1 MPTTTHSHPS
11 SCPTPQ
17 GLCSACFVYFLT
29 WDDAHSPAMLIYT
42 DWSMLSTCS
51 VLLASKA
58 SCWGA
63 PQITPSQ
70 ETISNS
76 LYVSL
81 SFPAGSFPTATIEKP
96 LSFTGNIYFKKKKVF
111 SSPLPHILKEFAIGQ
126 TASSFSSPVRQTT
139 NSQGQWESNA
149 VSPDESEHCI
159 SNSV

>member
-1 MPTTTHSHPS
+1 MMLILLPCLFT
-11 SCPTPQ
+11 Q
-17 GLCSACFVYFLT
+17 IGACFPHVVSCLP
-29 WDDAHSPAMLIYT
+29 ARPAAEGHHRSPHHRRQSRTAFT
-42 DWSMLSTCS
+42 S
-51 VLLASKA
+51 
-58 SCWGA
+58 
-63 PQITPSQ
+63 PSP
-70 ETISNS
+70 S
-76 LYVSL
+76 LQDL
-81 SFPAGSFPTATIEKP
+81 FQQLQFEKP